1 MRCTHT
7 GQALMKYP
15 ICDVAYPVLPEVIA
29 EIRRADVIF
38 TNLEVPFLSSHH
50 FDMKL
55 NNGDLPASRTCF
67 RVARN
72 LVYFGNLCPSVRSL
86 TTRGE
91 K

>member
-50 FDMKL
+50 FDL
-55 NNGDLPASRTCF
+55 NLDNGDLPS
-67 RVARN
+67 
-72 LVYFGNLCPSVRSL
+72 LWQPLPLCA
-86 TTRGE
+86 
-91 K
+91 